1 MEFFSALFFALAVSL
16 DGFGVGFAYGM
27 RRIKIPVF
35 SLAIICFSS
44 ALALVVS
51 MFFGGVVR
59 QLFNP
64 AVGERLGAL
73 VIVLVGVYLVFQALS
88 APESRRIRDTQPY
101 KVFHLNLS
109 RLGIVIEVLRQ
120 PAKAD
125 FDRSGTINAWEALVL
140 GFALAMD
147 ALGAG
152 FGAAVAGFRLWL
164 TPLLV
169 AVCKLFMVT
178 AGLQCGKNA
187 RTVWTAGKLI
197 NVLPGLI
204 LIIIGLAKI

>member
-88 APESRRIRDTQPY
+88 VPESRRIRDTQPY
-101 KVFHLNLS
+101 KVLHLNLS